1 LIYISC
7 FPSNFKLIDQK
18 KIHFFLDK
26 GIFPLYS
33 QPRGEKWFNVEG
45 ILVSVFRGQYHHT
58 IDEKGRIIF
67 PSRFRELFADKYDN
81 RMVITNWDGYLMVF
95 PFDEWRVIEE
105 KVSHQSILRKEVRS
119 FQRFFMSGAV
129 DCNLDGQGRVLIPPA
144 LREYANLEKEII
156 LAGMIKVIEIW
167 SKDRFE
173 SEMKKTG
180 GDIAQFSDYMADLG
194 I

>member
-1 LIYISC
+1 
-7 FPSNFKLIDQK
+7 
-18 KIHFFLDK
+18 
-26 GIFPLYS
+26 
-33 QPRGEKWFNVEG
+33 
-45 ILVSVFRGQYHHT
+45 VSVFRGQYHHN

-67 PSRFRELFADKYDN
+67 PARFREIFTEKYDN

-95 PFDEWRVIEE
+95 PYDEWRVIEE
-105 KVSHQSILRKEVRS
+105 KVSHQSILRKEVRA

-129 DCNLDGQGRVLIPPA
+129 DCNLDSQGRVLIPPT
-144 LREYANLEKEII
+144 LREYAKLEKDIV

-173 SEMKKTG
+173 EEMKKTG
-180 GDIAQFSDYMADLG
+180 VEIDKSTNLIADLG